1 MSKANVIMFTTVWYI
16 GVPRNYLYACW
27 KSVLKED
34 IRRYGLC
41 ASNVL
46 WILMSMGD
54 VASLVFLLFL
64 SQVQVESYVRDEVE
78 GCISALCLKCFIL
91 TSPTTL
97 AGPNYICMT
106 EELLNDYHLLYIKYS
121 CVFIIRELA
130 RILTAIL
137 RKLPI
142 TTDRSKPIVIL

>member
-1 MSKANVIMFTTVWYI
+1 MPKANVIMFTTVWYI

-27 KSVLKED
+27 KIE
-34 IRRYGLC
+34 RRYKKIWFVRFKRFMNINEYGGMLR
-41 ASNVL
+41 L
-46 WILMSMGD
+46 WCFYYFYLKFKWNLMFETKLKG
-54 VASLVFLLFL
+54 
-64 SQVQVESYVRDEVE
+64 
-78 GCISALCLKCFIL
+78 ISALCLKFFIL

-142 TTDRSKPIVIL
+142 TTDRSKPIIIL